1 MRGTWQC
8 LTFRRHL
15 INIISATSFN
25 YSSFNC
31 PHILPEF
38 LLFYGGA
45 WLIFKLKVLHYLK
58 MFIKQIYKYK
68 DHWIGSHVILV
79 KYFLSLGVIF
89 LMCKCECWVISVMS
103 DSLRPYGLW
112 PARLLCPLDSPGKNT
127 GMGCHALLQKIFPT
141 HRLNPCLL
149 HLLHWQAGSL
159 LLVALGKPDV

>member
-31 PHILPEF
+31 PQFLPEF

-68 DHWIGSHVILV
+68 DHWIGSRVILV
-79 KYFLSLGVIF
+79 STFSLGVIF
-89 LMCKCECWVISVMS
+89 LTCKCECWVISVTS

-112 PARLLCPLDSPGKNT
+112 PARLLCPWDSPGRILEWVAMPSSRRFSLPIEWT
-127 GMGCHALLQKIFPT
+127 HASYIFCIG
-141 HRLNPCLL
+141 RQVLYY
-149 HLLHWQAGSL
+149 
-159 LLVALGKPDV
+159 